1 LPDHDWY
8 FEDFEAGQVH
18 TTMGRTVTEADLV
31 NFVTFGGIFEELF
44 INAEYAK
51 NNSLFKGRAVPG
63 MLIMVVAEGLYVQT
77 GHTHQGRAFL
87 GLDDLRITAPVVCGD
102 TIRAEVTVESA
113 RPSESRSGHGIL
125 TLRHRVVNQA
135 GAEVMSYRT
144 ARLLA
149 GRTGDH
155 ADPGAADGTPA
166 PGGGTPS

>member
-1 LPDHDWY
+1 MRPLRDHDWY

-87 GLDDLRITAPVVCGD
+87 GLDELRITAPVVCGD

-113 RPSESRSGHGIL
+113 RPSEGHPGYGIL
-125 TLRHRVVNQA
+125 TLRHRVVNQH
-135 GAEVMSYRT
+135 GIQVMSYKT
-144 ARLLA
+144 ARMLA
-149 GRTGDH
+149 GRAGDH
-155 ADPGAADGTPA
+155 AAPAPVAVVDGTP
-166 PGGGTPS
+166 G